1 MSISIF
7 PLDIAD
13 LVTSSMTAVQDD
25 QTGQKLWQCNQCF
38 YTKRFKSHVVKH
50 IERMHVK
57 VSMSCQYCDLVD
69 YLLNPYSLGLFWF
82 TKI

>member
-57 VSMSCQYCDLVD
+57 VSMSCQYCDLVCATREE
-69 YLLNPYSLGLFWF
+69 LKSHLKF
-82 TKI
+82 KH